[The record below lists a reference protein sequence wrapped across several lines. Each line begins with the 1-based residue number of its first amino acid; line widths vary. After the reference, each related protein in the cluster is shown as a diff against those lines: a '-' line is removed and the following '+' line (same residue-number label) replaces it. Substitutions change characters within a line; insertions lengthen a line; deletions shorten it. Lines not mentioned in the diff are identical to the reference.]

1 MPPPANSD
9 HGTLLAENIDGG
21 LRVWQVSLTK
31 CHLTNATIGYLT
43 SATIGYLTN
52 ATIGYLTSTTIGYL
66 TNYHGYLGVY
76 LQWWIL
82 HNSEALC
89 TILRV
94 DSTNL

>member
-43 SATIGYLTN
+43 ST
-52 ATIGYLTSTTIGYL
+52 TIGYLTSTTIGYL